1 MKAAKVQEAVAKTI
15 IYLVG
20 ILVCLA
26 RKVFELREENLKIQG
41 INKQST
47 KMQQVYNM
55 ILNLAPTDATVLI
68 QGEEGTEKALVA
80 RSIHLNSARKNKPF
94 EVYNCSAY
102 PQFIAESG
110 LFGHEVG
117 AFEGAVYQKKGC
129 LEQADGG
136 TVFLSEIDK
145 ISPITQIKLQK
156 FLQDREVKRLG
167 GQETIKTNVR
177 IIAAVNTDLG
187 REVERG
193 TFNEELSYML
203 NVINIHL
210 PSLRQRK
217 EDIPL
222 LVDYVIERL
231 SMEMDKNVKG
241 VTTDVAQTLMDYSW
255 PGNVKEL
262 ENTIQHAFLLTE
274 SEVIERDCLPGR
286 ILNEVLAEQD
296 EGVIS
301 FEENEKRFLIKTLQE
316 CDWNKLQV
324 AKQLNV
330 SRSTLYAKLKKYNL
344 TTNQ

>member
-1 MKAAKVQEAVAKTI
+1 MVKRLG
-15 IYLVG
+15 YLWS
-20 ILVCLA
+20 LLLACLA
-26 RKVFELREENLKIQG
+26 RKVYELRDEILKIQD
-41 INKQST
+41 INKQSA

-55 ILNLAPTDATVLI
+55 ILNLAPTDAAVLI

-80 RSIHLNSARKNKPF
+80 RSIHLNSARKNRLF

-102 PQFIAESG
+102 PQFIVESG
-110 LFGHEVG
+110 LFGHEIG
-117 AFEGAVYQKKGC
+117 AFEGAVYRKKGC

-136 TVFLSEIDK
+136 TVFLCEIDK
-145 ISPITQIKLQK
+145 IAPMTQIKLQR
-156 FLQDREVKRLG
+156 FLQDGEFKRLG
-167 GQETIKTNVR
+167 GEETIKTDVR
-177 IIAAVNTDLG
+177 IIAAVNSDLG

-203 NVINIHL
+203 DVINIHL

-222 LVDYVIERL
+222 LIEYLIERL
-231 SMEMDKNVKG
+231 NMEMGKNVKG
-241 VTTDVAQTLMDYSW
+241 VTHDVMQILTGYSW

-262 ENTIQHAFLLTE
+262 ENTIQHAFLLTQG
-274 SEVIERDCLPGR
+274 EVIEHDCLPSR
-286 ILNEVLAEQD
+286 ILNEVLTEKD

-316 CDWNKLQV
+316 CNWNKLQV

-344 TTNQ
+344 TVRQ